1 MVRAMRAF
9 LIALVLVG
17 CNSKREQEAPSPHP
31 APPTSPPPAKTTE
44 TKPEPTPA
52 PAAGGECADRSARL
66 DKRLHELAAATP
78 GFLPKVDKL
87 EAPAAAA
94 GKPFDSRGFVVAVAK
109 DGTTYVQGEHFKT
122 AQELGRYLDAMNKS
136 ALEKHVMAGG
146 SSKDAV
152 FPLYIWA
159 DREAAASAV
168 AGVLA
173 TAEANGSHWSPR
185 LVVAGAKPAT
195 APEVSAKASAVAA
208 KLPPSEP
215 EATKYIADQL
225 KAAMGECKDLI
236 MSLATSTLEG
246 VPQKQSDKLVAD
258 IPAGLAKCEC
268 KIPDPDVFEW
278 GMHAWF
284 GAWAPALAWVDMPKL
299 AKTDKTALGK
309 LVK

>member
-1 MVRAMRAF
+1 MRAF

-17 CNSKREQEAPSPHP
+17 CSSKREQEQPGPGPAAQP
-31 APPTSPPPAKTTE
+31 APAPAKTTE
-44 TKPEPTPA
+44 PKPEPA

-66 DKRLHELAAATP
+66 DKRLRELAAATP
-78 GFLPKVDKL
+78 GFLPRVDKL
-87 EAPAAAA
+87 EAPAAV
-94 GKPFDSRGFVVAVAK
+94 GKPFDSRGFVVAIAK
-109 DGTTYVQGEHFKT
+109 DGTSYVQGERFKT
-122 AQELGRYLDAMNKS
+122 AKELGGWLDAMNKS

-146 SSKDAV
+146 SAKDAA
-152 FPLYIWA
+152 FPLYVWA
-159 DREAAASAV
+159 DRETPASAV

-173 TAEANGSHWSPR
+173 TAEANGSHWVPR
-185 LVVAGAKPAT
+185 LLVAGATPAT
-195 APEVSAKASAVAA
+195 APEVPAKASAVAA

-215 EATKYIADQL
+215 EATKYIADQV

-236 MSLATSTLEG
+236 TPLATSTLEG
-246 VPQKQSDKLVAD
+246 VPQKQSDKL
-258 IPAGLAKCEC
+258 IKELPAGLTRCEC